1 MYEGHTEKRLVVQGL
16 FNIFYDG
23 NKIITSQLL
32 HLLQKMNYKLREH
45 KLVVTVLGLTQIK
58 VEAKG
63 TVRKLTVTKSTS
75 AEYLRREEYAWDV

>member
-1 MYEGHTEKRLVVQGL
+1 MYEGHTEKCLVVQGL

-32 HLLQKMNYKLREH
+32 HLLQRMSYKPREH

-58 VEAKG
+58 AEAKG
-63 TVRKLTVTKSTS
+63 TVRKLI
-75 AEYLRREEYAWDV
+75 

>member
-1 MYEGHTEKRLVVQGL
+1 MYEGHAKKCLAVQGL

-32 HLLQKMNYKLREH
+32 RLLQRMNYKLSEH
-45 KLVVTVLGLTQIK
+45 KLVVTVLELTQIK

-63 TVRKLTVTKSTS
+63 TVKKPNVTKSTS
-75 AEYLRREEYAWDV
+75 AEYLRQGEYAWGV

>member
-1 MYEGHTEKRLVVQGL
+1 MYEGHTEKCLVVQGL

-32 HLLQKMNYKLREH
+32 HLLQRMSYKLSEH
-45 KLVVTVLGLTQIK
+45 KLVVTLSGLTQIK

-63 TVRKLTVTKSTS
+63 TVRKLM
-75 AEYLRREEYAWDV
+75 